1 MSKERNKDEPRPASL
16 NEWANIEVC
25 EACRHRHTMYC
36 SVHKMLVED
45 GYTCGKFG
53 SDSSV

>member
-1 MSKERNKDEPRPASL
+1 MSKERNVERPHPASL
-16 NEWANIEVC
+16 NDWANIEVC
-25 EACRHRHTMYC
+25 EACRHCHTMFC
-36 SVHKMLVED
+36 SVHEVKVED